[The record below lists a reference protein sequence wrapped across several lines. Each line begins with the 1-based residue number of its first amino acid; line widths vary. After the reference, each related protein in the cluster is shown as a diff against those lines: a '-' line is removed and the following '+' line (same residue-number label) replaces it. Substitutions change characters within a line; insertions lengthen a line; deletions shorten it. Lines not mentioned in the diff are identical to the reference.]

1 MNATEAR
8 AKLATMLDNDLVIEW
23 LLSADERSAIEW
35 LLAHYWDGYRQGR
48 SEALAEVQ
56 ALLDAR
62 AA

>member
-1 MNATEAR
+1 MNAAEAR
-8 AKLATMLDNDLVIEW
+8 AKLATMLDNDMVIEW
-23 LLSADERSAIEW
+23 LLSADERAAIEW
-35 LLAHYWDGYRQGR
+35 LLANYWDGYRAGR